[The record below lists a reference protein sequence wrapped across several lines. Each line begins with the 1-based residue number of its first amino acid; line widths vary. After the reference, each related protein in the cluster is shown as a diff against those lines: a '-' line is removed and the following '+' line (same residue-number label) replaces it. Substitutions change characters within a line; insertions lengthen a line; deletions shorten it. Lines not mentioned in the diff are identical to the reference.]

1 LKGILPAN
9 QNFQGGERLIYFQI
23 DLFSQVEETHKYL
36 QKKKKSV
43 LEAAASST
51 LFPMEN

>member
-36 QKKKKSV
+36 QKKKSV